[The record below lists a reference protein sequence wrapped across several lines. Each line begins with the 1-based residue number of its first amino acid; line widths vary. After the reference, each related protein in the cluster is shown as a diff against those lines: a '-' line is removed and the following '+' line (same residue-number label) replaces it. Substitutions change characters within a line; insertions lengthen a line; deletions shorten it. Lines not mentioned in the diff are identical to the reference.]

1 MEPSC
6 LSTKTLSTKTPS
18 CKLWTGGT
26 LKRKRTL
33 EAIGLQDSNT
43 AFQEVSRKK
52 VWSNGCFTEETHEEG
67 DHLPRDKV
75 ADDDTYLSDVRERSK
90 LDEEKLVDWGSAIR
104 DIEEIRDFRTRLETI
119 TDDEDEDT
127 RGTGFLLR
135 SNTRDSSDYP
145 TRAGEA
151 DRDIDSVDIHMSSYY
166 LNSDKGAM
174 RLSELS
180 RIPRGAGVG
189 ERDAGCDDGRHALET
204 L

>member
-1 MEPSC
+1 VEPSC

-33 EAIGLQDSNT
+33 EAIGLPDSNT
-43 AFQEVSRKK
+43 AFQEVSGKK

-90 LDEEKLVDWGSAIR
+90 LDEE
-104 DIEEIRDFRTRLETI
+104 IRDFRTRLETI
-119 TDDEDEDT
+119 TDDEDEDA

-145 TRAGEA
+145 TRAGEPIVTSTA
-151 DRDIDSVDIHMSSYY
+151 WISTCPAI
-166 LNSDKGAM
+166 
-174 RLSELS
+174 
-180 RIPRGAGVG
+180 I
-189 ERDAGCDDGRHALET
+189 
-204 L
+204 

>member
-1 MEPSC
+1 VEPSC

-135 SNTRDSSDYP
+135 SNTRDSS
-145 TRAGEA
+145 
-151 DRDIDSVDIHMSSYY
+151 SVDIHMSSYY